1 MLRANIKLNKEN
13 LSFKYNNS
21 TLIVSYRKPEVL
33 LMREIEMRKEF
44 EKLNAKKPK
53 EGDIECTTQWLVEEG
68 EVFVWRWMVCVLY
81 IGLVMYWYGVI
92 GWVKEFVRLRK

>member
-53 EGDIECTTQWLVEEG
+53 EGDIECTTQ
-68 EVFVWRWMVCVLY
+68 
-81 IGLVMYWYGVI
+81 
-92 GWVKEFVRLRK
+92 